1 MSKQDKPKMATSWEI
16 YNRIIWDSRLDS
28 NVFIAG
34 FEDRVSASGIREKPL
49 AHWAADGDIPWHRI
63 RYIRAQDIVV
73 WDREQHLDLISSG
86 HLPAFAWNNNQA
98 DETDKSTSDIKEQ
111 PATFSTKPVYKYKV
125 DGWQAIDYLSKSVKS
140 NSLTVASFNVLCDV
154 YEKEKIQTEKRLP
167 VIVEELRKCDADI
180 IAIQEA
186 TPDFVRFLLAQDWVR
201 DYYVSESST
210 AENIQTFANLLL
222 SRLPYTLVEHKF
234 SAHKHVLVGSWFI
247 NSELLQ
253 VAAVHLTSNRAQNA
267 DKKRKYQLTTVVD
280 YLRKQPGNYFIVGD
294 FNTRNNLQEQVPDIS
309 SFVDVWQDLRPDE
322 AGYTFNPQLN
332 PLAELMSL
340 AGEAA
345 RFDRILMCSEQDSWV
360 PQSVDL
366 FAIEPVDNTEEKI
379 FPSDHF
385 GIRAVVE
392 NLTPPF
398 RAPLSLSR
406 RREENLATPLSL
418 SRRREE
424 ENLTPP
430 FRAPL
435 SLSRRREGNLATP
448 LSLSRRREEENL
460 TPPLS
465 RRGEENLATPL
476 YLTRRGEGG
485 EVIRDELKTIAPVYQ
500 SAIVIIP
507 PEDIVPAIQT
517 IRQRYDARFER
528 WMPHINLIYGF
539 LPESYFDE
547 AAEIITSAVA
557 QIQPFTVNLNNFE
570 TFTHRKSSTAWL
582 HPIAQPETALHQL
595 QALLQS
601 LFPQCNE
608 QSRKS
613 DAGFTPHLS
622 VGQFST
628 PEEAF
633 AKLPQWHPRSFTVK
647 SIALISR
654 RGNEAFEVRRII
666 DLGAEASDIIP
677 SELINLVNQLQPKL
691 NQAQQ
696 IQRDTVLE
704 IVSQACKEC
713 LGFQP
718 NLQLLGSYRLGVES
732 PESDLDVVC
741 QIPTYLS
748 GDDFLKNVQQRLKGL
763 CESIQLVLD
772 AKVPLL
778 RLKLEGI
785 SLDLLYTGVDKNW
798 ASGINPKPTKSEMAI
813 IGCWEADFIREFV
826 QEYVPF
832 DSFQWLLRAVRAW
845 AKSRRIYGNN
855 WGFLGGLSWAL
866 LSAWSCQYCDK
877 NHTQPD
883 KLLANFFNHLNQYN
897 WRQPIAL
904 TDAGK
909 QYSVQV
915 PRDLLPIIT
924 SIEPCQNTAR
934 NITRS
939 TAEILS
945 GEFARATE
953 MTQEIAAGNLDW
965 SSLFEPINLQQESDI
980 FLNLKLIGNDKQQLE
995 KECGYLE
1002 GYIISLIIQLENHGI
1017 FVRPWAEMYRI
1028 QNAASIRLGLKIP
1041 LNLDLSL
1048 IKELARDFMS
1058 QYCHDFEVET

>member
-1 MSKQDKPKMATSWEI
+1 
-16 YNRIIWDSRLDS
+16 
-28 NVFIAG
+28 
-34 FEDRVSASGIREKPL
+34 
-49 AHWAADGDIPWHRI
+49 
-63 RYIRAQDIVV
+63 
-73 WDREQHLDLISSG
+73 
-86 HLPAFAWNNNQA
+86 
-98 DETDKSTSDIKEQ
+98 
-111 PATFSTKPVYKYKV
+111 
-125 DGWQAIDYLSKSVKS
+125 
-140 NSLTVASFNVLCDV
+140 
-154 YEKEKIQTEKRLP
+154 
-167 VIVEELRKCDADI
+167 
-180 IAIQEA
+180 
-186 TPDFVRFLLAQDWVR
+186 
-201 DYYVSESST
+201 
-210 AENIQTFANLLL
+210 
-222 SRLPYTLVEHKF
+222 
-234 SAHKHVLVGSWFI
+234 
-247 NSELLQ
+247 
-253 VAAVHLTSNRAQNA
+253 
-267 DKKRKYQLTTVVD
+267 
-280 YLRKQPGNYFIVGD
+280 
-294 FNTRNNLQEQVPDIS
+294 
-309 SFVDVWQDLRPDE
+309 
-322 AGYTFNPQLN
+322 
-332 PLAELMSL
+332 MSL

-345 RFDRILMCSEQDSWV
+345 RFDRIILHSQSSNWV
-360 PQSVDL
+360 PQSVEL
-366 FAIEPVDNTEEKI
+366 FACKPVDNTEEKI

-385 GIRAVVE
+385 GIRAVVVSTE
-392 NLTPPF
+392 NLTPPL
-398 RAPLSLSR
+398 RAPLSLSKR
-406 RREENLATPLSL
+406 R
-418 SRRREE
+418 
-424 ENLTPP
+424 
-430 FRAPL
+430 
-435 SLSRRREGNLATP
+435 
-448 LSLSRRREEENL
+448 EENL
-460 TPPLS
+460 TPPLGAPLS
-465 RRGEENLATPL
+465 LIRRREGNLTTPL
-476 YLTRRGEGG
+476 SLTRRGEGEPLLCAGSPRCSKWRG
-485 EVIRDELKTIAPVYQ
+485 EVINELKTITPVYQ

-507 PEDIVPAIQT
+507 PEDIFLAIQT

-539 LPESYFDE
+539 LPESYFDR
-547 AAEIITSAVA
+547 AAEVITSAVA
-557 QIQPFTVNLNNFE
+557 QIQPFTVTLNNFE

-582 HPIAQPETALHQL
+582 HPIPQPETALHQL

-633 AKLPQWHPRSFTVK
+633 AKLPRWHPRSFTVK

-654 RGNEAFEVRRII
+654 RGNEPFEVRRII

-677 SELINLVNQLQPKL
+677 FELINLVNQLQPKL

-696 IQRDTVLE
+696 IQRHTVLE

-732 PESDLDVVC
+732 SESDLDVVC

-748 GDDFLKNVQQRLKGL
+748 GEDFLKNLQQRLKGL

-785 SLDLLYTGVDKNW
+785 SIDVLYTHILHHCDKPGFFTISQRDIHAFTNRNRVSLREIEQDAKYVYTSVDENGGL
-798 ASGINPKPTKSEMAI
+798 GINLKPSKSEMAI
-813 IGCWEADFIREFV
+813 IGCWEADFLTEFV

-832 DSFQWLLRAVRAW
+832 NSFQWLLRTVRAW

-883 KLLANFFNHLNQYN
+883 KLLANFFSRLNQHN

-904 TDAGK
+904 TEAGK
-909 QYSVQV
+909 QYSLEL

-939 TAEILS
+939 TAEILRR
-945 GEFARATE
+945 EFARGTE
-953 MTQEIAAGNLDW
+953 LTQEILAGNLDW
-965 SSLFEPINLQQESDI
+965 SSLFEPIDLQQESDI
-980 FLNLKLIGNDKQQLE
+980 ILKLKVINHDKQELE

-1002 GYIISLIIQLENHGI
+1002 GYIISLIIQLENNHI
-1017 FVRPWAEMYRI
+1017 FVRPWTEI
-1028 QNAASIRLGLKIP
+1028 DKIDNTASIRLGLKID
-1041 LNLDLSL
+1041 LNLDLTL
-1048 IKELARDFMS
+1048 IEELARDFML
-1058 QYCHDFEVET
+1058 QYGHDFEVEIVEKL